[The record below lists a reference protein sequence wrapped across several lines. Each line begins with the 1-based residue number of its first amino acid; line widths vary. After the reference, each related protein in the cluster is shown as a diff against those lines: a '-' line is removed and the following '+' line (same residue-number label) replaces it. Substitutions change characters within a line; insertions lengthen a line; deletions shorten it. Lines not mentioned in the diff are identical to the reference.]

1 MPANK
6 SASFTPMVIRIIS
19 ADIAR
24 RLRSLAYLPM
34 GGRND
39 HRANCYPK
47 HSQIKQS
54 NRQIKTTA
62 IYRML
67 AWVRDG
73 PQF

>member
-1 MPANK
+1 MPANT
-6 SASFTPMVIRIIS
+6 SASFTPMVISIIS

-24 RLRSLAYLPM
+24 RFRSLAYLPI

-39 HRANCYPK
+39 HKANCYPK
-47 HSQIKQS
+47 HSQINRS
-54 NRQIKTTA
+54 NRQIKTTE
-62 IYRML
+62 IYWML